1 MNKELK
7 GYISVKYDMLTFLE
21 HFDRLVGDKRYDEV
35 KYDFR
40 VTQSTQKLKT
50 ELRILRDAAKVY
62 TPVVFKIFENEVLQ
76 ALNCDLFYYGDVDA
90 EKVYR
95 LKVHDQHHEHVVK
108 FCPLESRVKC
118 SCKKFE
124 FVSILCFHALKMLDI
139 NNIKTVPN
147 NIY

>member
-1 MNKELK
+1 
-7 GYISVKYDMLTFLE
+7 MLTFFE
-21 HFDRLVGDKRYDEV
+21 HFDRLVGDKRYEEV

-40 VTQSTQKLKT
+40 VTQSTPKLKA

-76 ALNCDLFYYGDVDA
+76 TLNCDLFYYGDVDA

-108 FCPLESRVKC
+108 FCPLESC
-118 SCKKFE
+118 NCEKFE
-124 FVSILCFHALKMLDI
+124 FVSILSFHELKMLDI
-139 NNIKTVPN
+139 NNIKTIPK
-147 NIY
+147 NIYTKKMDN